1 MDQKMEK
8 FKVLA
13 EKRVQ
18 NALKA
23 ISLIGALSKRSSYH
37 YTEDHV
43 EQIFSALEQAL
54 EGERKKF
61 DLELMASR
69 GILNFLLPKN
79 RKIRKA
85 FRLMK
90 QPSKR
95 YRQNN

>member
-61 DLELMASR
+61 DLELN
-69 GILNFLLPKN
+69 GKPGYF
-79 RKIRKA
+79 
-85 FRLMK
+85 
-90 QPSKR
+90 
-95 YRQNN
+95 

>member
-61 DLELMASR
+61 DLELNGKPGYFKFSLTEESEDPESIPADEAAVET
-69 GILNFLLPKN
+69 LP
-79 RKIRKA
+79 
-85 FRLMK
+85 
-90 QPSKR
+90 SE
-95 YRQNN
+95 

>member
-18 NALKA
+18 NTLKA
-23 ISLIGALSKRSSYH
+23 IHLIGALSKRSSYH

-54 EGERKKF
+54 EAERKKF
-61 DLELMASR
+61 NLELEGKPGYFKFSLTEESEDPEIIPADEAAVET
-69 GILNFLLPKN
+69 LP
-79 RKIRKA
+79 
-85 FRLMK
+85 
-90 QPSKR
+90 SE
-95 YRQNN
+95 

>member
-43 EQIFSALEQAL
+43 EQIFSALVQAL
-54 EGERKKF
+54 EDERKKF
-61 DLELMASR
+61 DLELNGKPGYFKFSLTKESEDPESIPADEAAVET
-69 GILNFLLPKN
+69 LP
-79 RKIRKA
+79 
-85 FRLMK
+85 
-90 QPSKR
+90 SE
-95 YRQNN
+95 